1 MASSG
6 SFGKLR
12 ATTSAFRVLTDAT
25 ADGAA
30 TLVQASF
37 RRMAAIRRV
46 ARLKRMRSRHEKLE
60 RLNSN
65 TERESAWGKSD
76 SMACL
81 IQATFRAKLAKR
93 AVEKATLFVV
103 RARMDFWHSDLV
115 MEVLQKPPGDRTEED
130 LELLHS
136 SFVNIQFVHG
146 LESKLVQ
153 LQCCRYLRTR
163 SIECGATVFSQGD
176 VGDLLYIVLSGS
188 LQYAVD
194 NGKAVLHS
202 GIGDC
207 FGEQSL
213 RGENGGRRAA
223 TVTACEDTVVATL
236 ERGDYLRLSNEL
248 TGEVLNILKIPGP
261 RRKPMMLRLVR
272 SLFQET
278 PFFRRIH
285 FSVLQRYC
293 CAMMQLTTLQP
304 GRRLFRQGDHG
315 EDFFIVIE
323 GEVEVYITD
332 EGQTEA
338 KLIRTLDAGD
348 SFGEL
353 ALISDNPAERIRTAT
368 IEAAAG
374 NTTQPVLLAKLS
386 REAYIDATKRLE
398 KKAFKILATDADKRT
413 DKQVEKLF
421 EFFRDE
427 PFIENLRLDGMR
439 RQCCHVMVL
448 QRVGAGELICEQGE
462 HAETFHIV
470 IRGEVRVIVDGQT
483 VRTLGPGASFGTY
496 ATYTY
501 KYSMMYTHTHFSHAN
516 STYKNSIQI

>member
-1 MASSG
+1 MASINSL
-6 SFGKLR
+6 GKLR
-12 ATTSAFRVLTDAT
+12 ATTSAFRVLTDA
-25 ADGAA
+25 AAHGAA

-46 ARLKRMRSRHEKLE
+46 ARLKRMRSKHEKLE

-65 TERESAWGKSD
+65 AESESAWSKSD
-76 SMACL
+76 SMACM

-93 AVEKATLFVV
+93 AVEKATKFVV
-103 RARMDFWHSDLV
+103 RARMNFWHSDLV
-115 MEVLQKPPGDRTEED
+115 IEVLQKPPNDRTEED
-130 LELLHS
+130 LEVLHS
-136 SFVNIQFVHG
+136 SFVNIQFVHD

-176 VGDLLYIVLSGS
+176 VGDLLYIVLSGCV
-188 LQYAVD
+188 QYEVD

-202 GIGDC
+202 GIGDY

-213 RGENGGRRAA
+213 RGENGGRRDA
-223 TVTACEDTVVATL
+223 TVTAREDTVVATL

-272 SLFQET
+272 NLFQET
-278 PFFRRIH
+278 PFFRKIH

-304 GRRLFRQGDHG
+304 GRRLFQQGDHG
-315 EDFFIVIE
+315 EDFYIIIE
-323 GEVEVYITD
+323 GEVSVYVAD

-338 KLIRTLDAGD
+338 KLVRTLDAGD

-353 ALISDNPAERIRTAT
+353 ALISDIPAERIRTAT
-368 IEAAAG
+368 IEATAG
-374 NTTQPVLLAKLS
+374 NTTPVLLAKLS

-398 KKAFKILATDADKRT
+398 KKVFKILASDADKRT

-421 EFFRDE
+421 DFFRDE
-427 PFIENLRLDGMR
+427 TFFENLRLDGMR
-439 RQCCHVMVL
+439 RQCCHVMML
-448 QRVGAGELICEQGE
+448 QRVGAGEVICAQGDL
-462 HAETFHIV
+462 AETFHIM
-470 IRGEVRVIVDGQT
+470 IRGEVRVIVNGQT
-483 VRTLGPGASFGTY
+483 VRMLGPGASFGELALLGETEEECKRTFS
-496 ATYTY
+496 AT
-501 KYSMMYTHTHFSHAN
+501 
-516 STYKNSIQI
+516 